1 MRKTFQTPGPL
12 LLDLRLPAGE
22 IELESAEG
30 VETEVVLEPL
40 DPTDDRAQEA
50 VDGARVELR
59 ERRDGQTVVVDVA
72 GRFGS
77 LLGGSPSLR
86 LAVRAPHGADVDAS
100 TSSADVDAHGRF
112 GTTEVDTAS
121 GDVRFE
127 EVEQGRV
134 NAASADVRFARIG
147 GEAAVNSASGD
158 VSIDVLEGAG
168 KIRSASGD
176 VVVGEAGSDL
186 TVQTASGDQ
195 SVGSISRGDVR
206 LQTASGDIR
215 VGVRKGSK
223 LWVDAKSMSGETTSE
238 LEVGDAPP
246 EGEGPLVELR
256 ATAMSGDIRIV
267 RA

>member
-1 MRKTFQTPGPL
+1 MRKTFTTPGPL

-22 IELESAEG
+22 IDLESADG

-40 DPTDDRAQEA
+40 DPGNDRAQEA
-50 VDGARVELR
+50 VDRARVELR
-59 ERRDGQTVVVDVA
+59 ERRDGQTVVVDV
-72 GRFGS
+72 GSRLGS
-77 LLGGSPSLR
+77 LLGGAPSLR
-86 LAVRAPHGADVDAS
+86 LAIRAPHGSDIEAR
-100 TSSADVDAHGRF
+100 TSSADLEGRGRF
-112 GTTEVDTAS
+112 GATEVETAS
-121 GDVRFE
+121 GGVRFE
-127 EVEQGRV
+127 EVGQGRV
-134 NAASADVRFARIG
+134 NTASADVRFGRIG

-158 VSIDVLEGAG
+158 VAIDVLEGPG

-195 SVGSISRGDVR
+195 SVGSIGKGDVR
-206 LQTASGDIR
+206 LQSASGDIR

-223 LWVDAKSMSGETTSE
+223 LWVDAKSMSGETSSE
-238 LEVGDAPP
+238 LEVGDTLP